1 MLQRVATPLRRAVQ
15 NASFAGS
22 SIPTRVL
29 GLLVTHRTPGKLGW
43 NTASTPRNMH
53 GSIQL
58 LRPMSSSA
66 VQHDVVRRR
75 RRKRTV
81 NNLDPKRLNI
91 RDIVDLNGPRQP
103 GVSFGA
109 AGIMLDYFCT
119 KTPFPPNSR
128 GFFYYHSRPGLPAGA
143 GEIRFRGVDSLSAY
157 CQSSADE
164 LFANGRDILDNTGH
178 KPWRMHMLQLYSAGR
193 YDPIRRLLL
202 SQGLVDATRDLAT
215 AQRLSVVDLKN
226 IGISTILD
234 TTSDAFVMQ
243 LPIKRLSLA
252 FIHDECITPAS
263 DVAYNLHWKDR
274 HETIRGS
281 DARWREYYGSAVVR
295 FELKKAETNDMF
307 YRVKEGEVVL
317 VLRILEL
324 LDPAGPDE
332 VPFRLPEGGDLA
344 QGTSPSFYWFMPLD
358 RARNQGIITPSSLKV
373 LEDLYLGDS
382 ASTET
387 TATKTPS

>member
-1 MLQRVATPLRRAVQ
+1 MLQRVSTTLRRAV

-22 SIPTRVL
+22 SIPTRAL
-29 GLLVTHRTPGKLGW
+29 GLLVTHGTPGKPGW

-178 KPWRMHMLQLYSAGR
+178 KPWRIHMLQVYSARR

-202 SQGLVDATRDLAT
+202 SQGLIDATRDREIE
-215 AQRLSVVDLKN
+215 QRVSAAGLKN
-226 IGISTILD
+226 IGVSTILETISD
-234 TTSDAFVMQ
+234 TFVIQ
-243 LPIKRLSLA
+243 LPSLALFAA
-252 FIHDECITPAS
+252 FIHEEFIVPAS
-263 DVAYNLHWKDR
+263 RVAQNLHWRDR
-274 HETIRGS
+274 HGIVEGS
-281 DARWREYYGSAVVR
+281 DARWREYQGSAVVR
-295 FELKKAETNDMF
+295 YELKKAETNNMF
-307 YRVKEGEVVL
+307 YKQKKGEVVL

-324 LDPAGPDE
+324 LDPVGSDGVRYIA
-332 VPFRLPEGGDLA
+332 FRRGV
-344 QGTSPSFYWFMPLD
+344 S
-358 RARNQGIITPSSLKV
+358 
-373 LEDLYLGDS
+373 
-382 ASTET
+382 
-387 TATKTPS
+387 